1 MTEEKRAEA
10 RAKRAL
16 KATAVNWPAI
26 VACVCFSVVMCVM
39 ANNLGDGSEA
49 RTIVVGAVAS
59 FFAVFLGYVFTGK
72 KE

>member
-1 MTEEKRAEA
+1 MDCKKPEA

-26 VACVCFSVVMCVM
+26 VACVCFSAVMCVM
-39 ANNLGDGSEA
+39 AGNLEDGSEA
-49 RTIVVGAVAS
+49 RTIVAGAVTS